1 MIMQI
6 RPFKIKISV
15 FSWELFS
22 VFNGFVLDPDPQPPF
37 CFSLACYFFFGGG
50 GGDAGANLKNC
61 VGVADLDSHGSRT
74 LPGSG
79 SGIIVPDQDPA
90 IKERVGRYF
99 KKYFSF

>member
-1 MIMQI
+1 MVFCWI
-6 RPFKIKISV
+6 RIRNPLSA
-15 FSWELFS
+15 
-22 VFNGFVLDPDPQPPF
+22 
-37 CFSLACYFFFGGG
+37 SLLLATFFFGG
-50 GGDAGANLKNC
+50 GGDAGANLKNS
-61 VGVADLDSHGSRT
+61 VADLDSHGSRT

>member
-1 MIMQI
+1 MTE
-6 RPFKIKISV
+6 IS
-15 FSWELFS
+15 
-22 VFNGFVLDPDPQPPF
+22 
-37 CFSLACYFFFGGG
+37 SLHEKCRYIPHFYHFFGG

-74 LPGSG
+74 LPESG

>member
-1 MIMQI
+1 MVFCWI
-6 RPFKIKISV
+6 RIRNPLSASLLLATF
-15 FSWELFS
+15 LF
-22 VFNGFVLDPDPQPPF
+22 
-37 CFSLACYFFFGGG
+37 GG